1 MNLGTIK
8 HILLGHREYFPGF
21 RKKFASFGDGS
32 SIQHP
37 SVVSEHENISIGKNT
52 VILNNSR
59 IQVYNCLTGY
69 KSKIRIGDN
78 CYIGFHLTI
87 LAGGNVTIGNE
98 VLIASDVLITS
109 ENHGTDPESETPYMD
124 QLLICKDVTIGN
136 GCWIGEKASIL
147 PGVSIGEKCIIATNS
162 VVTKSIP
169 AFSIAAGIP
178 ARVIKQ
184 YNFEKHCWE
193 KI

>member
-1 MNLGTIK
+1 MNLSVIK
-8 HILLGHREYFPGF
+8 HIILCHREYFPWV
-21 RKKFASFGDGS
+21 RKKFAFFGTKS
-32 SIQHP
+32 TIHHP
-37 SVVSEHENISIGKNT
+37 AIISEHKDISIGNNT
-52 VILNNSR
+52 IILSNSR
-59 IQVYNCLTGY
+59 LSVYNYLTGGQ
-69 KSKIRIGDN
+69 SKIKIGDD
-78 CYIGFHLTI
+78 CYIGFRFSV
-87 LAGGNVTIGNE
+87 LAGGNVTIGNY

-124 QLLICKDVTIGN
+124 QPLICKDVTIGN
-136 GCWIGEKASIL
+136 GCWIGEKVSIL